1 MTYFLLSIIVIAI
14 NLALLVLI
22 ILSQSRG
29 KLFAITLF
37 GAIIWASSLN
47 ILYSEL
53 MEDLIKYDINL
64 FLVRIS
70 FLGAIITVTGLV
82 LFERVY
88 LRGKLWNPI
97 LYWLIISILGCVF
110 ILTPVIVKQVITID
124 INSYRFEYGFLYSV
138 YGVTYLGLFLNP
150 YIRILHRFFTTTRK
164 VEKSQLRFFV
174 IGISLSF
181 WIGLFTNL
189 IYPAIF
195 GSSDL
200 SKFGPLGMVFVG
212 IFTTYAIFK
221 HHLFNIKM
229 ILSEILLGVM
239 GIVLFIY
246 IFLSRSVYEIIVSII
261 FFILFVIL
269 GYNLL
274 KELLSGI
281 KREKELDI
289 SNRKL
294 AETIESKDLFL
305 RMTSH
310 QLRTPLTSLNGFLS
324 LILEQWQ
331 GKYKMNDYTKDDIV
345 KVYINVQRLVELVN
359 DVLALNTIKAGRFG
373 IVFRPNIDIKE
384 ELSYL
389 IQDNKYML
397 EHFNTKVIMK
407 SVGEN
412 FIADV
417 DSVRM
422 KSVFQNLLSNAIY
435 YGKDKIW
442 VTLIDE
448 GDRLRIRF
456 RDNGNGI
463 DVNIRDKIFNPGFR
477 AGVYDERNPNGSGFG
492 LFISKEIITMHKG
505 SLKLKDSGVDKGTLF
520 EIKLPKNPPIDKY
533 DS

>member
-1 MTYFLLSIIVIAI
+1 MTYNILNIIIITI
-14 NLALLVLI
+14 NLSLLGLI
-22 ILSQSRG
+22 LGVKSKGRVFSVTI
-29 KLFAITLF
+29 F
-37 GAIIWASSLN
+37 GAIIWAAAINL
-47 ILYSEL
+47 LY
-53 MEDLIKYDINL
+53 YDIILNSYQTTSIYL
-64 FLVRIS
+64 MRIS
-70 FLGAIITVTGLV
+70 FWGALITVFGLN
-82 LFERVY
+82 LFEQKY
-88 LRGKLWNPI
+88 LRSKSYNI
-97 LYWLIISILGCVF
+97 LIYIISTVIAGIVF
-110 ILTPVIVKQVITID
+110 IFTPLIVKEVELNKSLNYIV
-124 INSYRFEYGFLYSV
+124 SYGLLYPVFTVSFI
-138 YGVTYLGLFLNP
+138 YLFLNS
-150 YIRILHRFFTTTRK
+150 YIRILHRFFTTK
-164 VEKSQLRFFV
+164 KKIEKSQLRFFV

-181 WIGLFTNL
+181 WIGVFTNL

-200 SKFGPLGMVFVG
+200 SRFGPLGMVFVG

-246 IFLSRSVYEIIVSII
+246 IFLSRSFYEIIVSII
-261 FFILFVIL
+261 FFIIFVIL
-269 GYNLL
+269 GYNWL

-331 GKYKMNDYTKDDIV
+331 GKYKMNDYTKNDIV

-373 IVFRPNIDIKE
+373 VVIRPKIDVKE
-384 ELSYL
+384 ELTYL

-397 EHFNTKVIMK
+397 EHFNTKIIMK
-407 SVGEN
+407 SIGEN

-456 RDNGNGI
+456 RDNGKGI
-463 DVNIRDKIFNPGFR
+463 DVNIRDKIFNSGFR
-477 AGVYDERNPNGSGFG
+477 AGGPDERNPNGSGFG
-492 LFISKEIITMHKG
+492 LFISKEIINLHQG
-505 SLKLKDSGVDKGTLF
+505 SLKLKDSGVDKGSLF
-520 EIKLPKNPPIDKY
+520 EIKLPKTHPSDKY

>member
-1 MTYFLLSIIVIAI
+1 MTYFLLSIIIISI
-14 NLALLVLI
+14 NLALLILI
-22 ILSQSRG
+22 ILSTSRG
-29 KLFAITLF
+29 KSFAITLS
-37 GAIIWASSLN
+37 GAIIWAMSLN
-47 ILYSEL
+47 ILYSDI
-53 MEDLIKYDINL
+53 MKDLIQYDINL
-64 FLVRIS
+64 YLVRTS

-88 LRGKLWNPI
+88 LRKKIWNPI
-97 LYWLIISILGCVF
+97 IYWGIILILGYIF
-110 ILTPVIVKQVITID
+110 IFTPAIVEDVVVKGANQYKFD
-124 INSYRFEYGFLYSV
+124 YGVLYSI
-138 YGVTYLGLFLNP
+138 YGLVYLGLFLYS
-150 YIRILHRFFTTTRK
+150 YIRILQRFFTTKKK

-189 IYPAIF
+189 IYPLIV

-229 ILSEILLGVM
+229 ILSEILLGIM

-246 IFLSRSVYEIIVSII
+246 IFLSRSFFELIVSII
-261 FFILFVIL
+261 FFIIFVIL
-269 GYNLL
+269 AYNLL
-274 KELLSGI
+274 KELLAGI
-281 KREKELDI
+281 KRENELNI

-294 AETIESKDLFL
+294 AEAIESKDLFL

-331 GKYKMNDYTKDDIV
+331 GKYKMNEYTKDDIV
-345 KVYINVQRLVELVN
+345 KVYINTQRLVELVN
-359 DVLALNTIKAGRFG
+359 DVLSLNAIKAGRFG
-373 IVFRPNIDIKE
+373 ISIRPQVDIKE
-384 ELSYL
+384 ELTYL

-397 EHFNTKVIMK
+397 EHFQTKVIMK
-407 SVGEN
+407 TIGDD
-412 FIADV
+412 FIAKIDNI
-417 DSVRM
+417 RM

-442 VTLIDE
+442 ITLIDE

-456 RDNGNGI
+456 RDNGKGI
-463 DVNIRDKIFNPGFR
+463 RSDLKDKIFHPGFR
-477 AGVYDERNPNGSGFG
+477 VGGVDDRNPNGSGFG
-492 LFISKEIITMHKG
+492 LFISKTIVEMHHG
-505 SLKLKDSGVDKGTLF
+505 TLKLKNLGIDKGTLF

-533 DS
+533 EN

>member
-1 MTYFLLSIIVIAI
+1 LILGGKSKGRIFSIT
-14 NLALLVLI
+14 
-22 ILSQSRG
+22 IL
-29 KLFAITLF
+29 
-37 GAIIWASSLN
+37 GAIIWA
-47 ILYSEL
+47 IA
-53 MEDLIKYDINL
+53 INL
-64 FLVRIS
+64 LYYDVILNSYQTTSIYLMRIS
-70 FLGAIITVTGLV
+70 FWGALITVLGLN
-82 LFERVY
+82 LFEQQY
-88 LRGKLWNPI
+88 LRSKSNSI
-97 LYWLIISILGCVF
+97 LIYIISTLIAGIIF
-110 ILTPVIVKQVITID
+110 IFTPLIVKEVELNESFSYIVSYGLLYPLFTISF
-124 INSYRFEYGFLYSV
+124 IY
-138 YGVTYLGLFLNP
+138 LFLNP
-150 YIRILHRFFTTTRK
+150 YIRILHRFFTTKRK

-189 IYPAIF
+189 IYPVIF

-200 SKFGPLGMVFVG
+200 SRFGPLGMVFVG

-246 IFLSRSVYEIIVSII
+246 IFLSRSLTEIIVSII
-261 FFILFVIL
+261 FFIIFVVL

-505 SLKLKDSGVDKGTLF
+505 SLKLKDSGVDKGSLF
-520 EIKLPKNPPIDKY
+520 EIKLPKKPPIDKY
-533 DS
+533 NN

>member
-1 MTYFLLSIIVIAI
+1 
-14 NLALLVLI
+14 
-22 ILSQSRG
+22 
-29 KLFAITLF
+29 
-37 GAIIWASSLN
+37 
-47 ILYSEL
+47 
-53 MEDLIKYDINL
+53 
-64 FLVRIS
+64 
-70 FLGAIITVTGLV
+70 
-82 LFERVY
+82 
-88 LRGKLWNPI
+88 
-97 LYWLIISILGCVF
+97 
-110 ILTPVIVKQVITID
+110 
-124 INSYRFEYGFLYSV
+124 
-138 YGVTYLGLFLNP
+138 
-150 YIRILHRFFTTTRK
+150 
-164 VEKSQLRFFV
+164 
-174 IGISLSF
+174 
-181 WIGLFTNL
+181 L

-195 GSSDL
+195 GSSNL
-200 SKFGPLGMVFVG
+200 SRFGPLGMVFVG

-246 IFLSRSVYEIIVSII
+246 IFLSRSLTEIIVSII
-261 FFILFVIL
+261 FFIIFVVL

-331 GKYKMNDYTKDDIV
+331 GKYKMNNYTKDDIV

-373 IVFRPNIDIKE
+373 VVIRPNIDIKE

-397 EHFNTKVIMK
+397 EHFNTKIIMK
-407 SVGEN
+407 SIGEN

-417 DSVRM
+417 DGVRM

-442 VTLIDE
+442 ITLIDE

-477 AGVYDERNPNGSGFG
+477 AGGSDERNPNGSGFG

-505 SLKLKDSGVDKGTLF
+505 SLKLKDSGVDKGSLF
-520 EIKLPKNPPIDKY
+520 EIKLPKQPPIDKY
-533 DS
+533 DN

>member
-1 MTYFLLSIIVIAI
+1 
-14 NLALLVLI
+14 
-22 ILSQSRG
+22 
-29 KLFAITLF
+29 
-37 GAIIWASSLN
+37 
-47 ILYSEL
+47 
-53 MEDLIKYDINL
+53 
-64 FLVRIS
+64 
-70 FLGAIITVTGLV
+70 
-82 LFERVY
+82 
-88 LRGKLWNPI
+88 
-97 LYWLIISILGCVF
+97 
-110 ILTPVIVKQVITID
+110 
-124 INSYRFEYGFLYSV
+124 
-138 YGVTYLGLFLNP
+138 
-150 YIRILHRFFTTTRK
+150 
-164 VEKSQLRFFV
+164 
-174 IGISLSF
+174 
-181 WIGLFTNL
+181 
-189 IYPAIF
+189 
-195 GSSDL
+195 
-200 SKFGPLGMVFVG
+200 
-212 IFTTYAIFK
+212 
-221 HHLFNIKM
+221 M

-246 IFLSRSVYEIIVSII
+246 IFLSRSLSEVIVSIT
-261 FFILFVIL
+261 FFIIFVIL

-294 AETIESKDLFL
+294 EDTIESKDLFL

-331 GKYKMNDYTKDDIV
+331 SKYKMNEYTKNDIV

-373 IVFRPNIDIKE
+373 VVIRPNIDIKE
-384 ELSYL
+384 ELTYL

-397 EHFNTKVIMK
+397 DHFTTKITIK
-407 SVGEN
+407 SIGEN

-448 GDRLRIRF
+448 GDRIKIRF

-463 DVNIRDKIFNPGFR
+463 DMSIRDKIFNPGFR
-477 AGVYDERNPNGSGFG
+477 AVGFDERNPNGSGFG
-492 LFISKEIITMHKG
+492 LFISKNIIDLHHG
-505 SLKLKDSGVDKGTLF
+505 SLKLKYSGTDNGSLF
-520 EIKLPKNPPIDKY
+520 EIKLPKKPLIDKY
-533 DS
+533 NN